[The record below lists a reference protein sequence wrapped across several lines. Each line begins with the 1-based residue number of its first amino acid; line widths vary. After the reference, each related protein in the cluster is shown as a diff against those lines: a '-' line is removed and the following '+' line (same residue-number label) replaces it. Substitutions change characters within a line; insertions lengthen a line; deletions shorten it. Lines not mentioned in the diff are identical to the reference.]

1 MCACVRLWSTSVT
14 WTAPWFVSSW
24 DEPSKTFASH
34 TICFGECLHL
44 GTWILIFFF
53 LSDSKTWSLQIQ
65 EQEHISFPHPNLLVL
80 RLLKDNLQDSQFSAR
95 YQHMLAAL
103 LCCVGGGLREEF
115 DRQGWLVS
123 ILTNVAHKVRDA
135 APSSRQVGRNHGL
148 MMSFRF
154 AFRRSHPLKASVAVC
169 PQRKSGWNEAVLLHQ
184 QQL

>member
-1 MCACVRLWSTSVT
+1 MCQALKYECYLDSSLVRFLLRRAIEDIRVAHYLFWWV
-14 WTAPWFVSSW
+14 PPPGNVN
-24 DEPSKTFASH
+24 
-34 TICFGECLHL
+34 IN
-44 GTWILIFFF
+44 IFF

-65 EQEHISFPHPNLLVL
+65 EQEHISFLHPNLLVL